1 VDKVTRDVRRRARA
15 LLDEKERIGVSYA
28 TLADAV
34 KRDVKSVYQTLNNQP
49 AAIPMDRAKMLDD
62 IERALTAMTADA

>member
-1 VDKVTRDVRRRARA
+1 VDKVTRDVKQRARA
-15 LLDEKERIGVSYA
+15 LLDEKDRIGVSYA

-34 KRDVKSVYQTLNNQP
+34 ERDVKGVYQTLNNKP
-49 AAIPMDRAKMLDD
+49 TPVPMNRAKMLDD